1 MIIKPRESK
10 DDIRAISEHL
20 KDIKSRVDKDRTQE
34 VEKEIKNLWS
44 GFKSEEKSG
53 YLINFYYDNDRYAIL
68 HDLRIV
74 YNKEQSEWVAQIDH
88 LVINRAL
95 QCFVFE
101 TKSIADTLE
110 INDEGEFVR
119 YFEGKPSGMNSPI
132 EQNNRHIDMLEK
144 HINENELIPKR
155 FARKL
160 KVNYRSIVLISSGAI
175 IKRPVILIRR

>member
-119 YFEGKPSGMNSPI
+119 YF
-132 EQNNRHIDMLEK
+132 
-144 HINENELIPKR
+144 
-155 FARKL
+155 
-160 KVNYRSIVLISSGAI
+160 
-175 IKRPVILIRR
+175 